1 MSEHLDRQWKR
12 REDSYCGQN
21 DTGRLSLL
29 RGKPVGNQQ
38 SESRAEEGARSRYE
52 NQFRN
57 GERSRFHRD
66 DSAFG
71 DQLAWGDQAARGS
84 LPLFSSTA
92 CRGRIVFFIEMS
104 ARG

>member
-1 MSEHLDRQWKR
+1 MSEHLDRQRKR

-57 GERSRFHRD
+57 GECGGFHRD
-66 DSAFG
+66 DCAFG
-71 DQLAWGDQAARGS
+71 DQLAWGDQAARAS
-84 LPLFSSTA
+84 RPLFGSIA
-92 CRGRIVFFIEMS
+92 CRGRIVFPIEMS